1 MNLCWL
7 IGDCKVHSVA
17 VGYQCGCCQ
26 TLYNGITC
34 IFIMGTILKR
44 VTVDTT
50 YCSTA
55 PSNSTRC
62 QSSNGCSVCT
72 QGALHIC
79 STRTNC
85 KHTSRLQQRETKLI
99 IVNIYTMQSG
109 LYLLRKIPS
118 PVEIVYSAVSL
129 PYSLSHTLCDYWT
142 RWQTKKPK
150 S

>member
-7 IGDCKVHSVA
+7 IGDCKVHRVA

-99 IVNIYTMQSG
+99 IVNLHHAVRIIPPPKNPITSG
-109 LYLLRKIPS
+109 DRIFSSLI
-118 PVEIVYSAVSL
+118 AV
-129 PYSLSHTLCDYWT
+129 
-142 RWQTKKPK
+142 
-150 S
+150 